1 MQKIAIL
8 FVALAGRS
16 MSASAVYI
24 VQNGGFELND
34 WDYSSSYKK
43 YDAGSAGITNWSVGA
58 RSVDL
63 VTNPYPV
70 LNGRTALDLAG
81 TPGPGSVSQALASS
95 AGTQYTVTFWALTT
109 GSSDPR
115 NQYLFSVFGD
125 QALQFNLTNTYTQY
139 SYTATATNNNVLSFL
154 TDTLNTTTG
163 NILIDDVSVEA
174 VPEPATMAVLGLGAA
189 AMLRRRKRA

>member
-8 FVALAGRS
+8 FVALAGLS
-16 MSASAVYI
+16 MSASAVNI

-34 WDYSSSYKK
+34 WDYSSSYKL
-43 YDAGSAGITNWSVGA
+43 YNAGSAGVSNWTIGA
-58 RSVDL
+58 RSIDL

-81 TPGPGSVSQALASS
+81 TPGPGSISQALASS
-95 AGTQYTVTFWALTT
+95 AGTQYTVTFWALTREST
-109 GSSDPR
+109 DPR

-139 SYTATATNNNVLSFL
+139 SYTAIATGNNVLSFL